1 MSWTVLFIIRQQR
14 EDFKRT
20 PDEQVEVIKDID
32 RTGQWIFEGTNR
44 ESHQCLFD
52 MADIIIFNLIM
63 KKRVQY

>member
-1 MSWTVLFIIRQQR
+1 MRLDSIVHHQTAEGR
-14 EDFKRT
+14 FKRT

-52 MADIIIFNLIM
+52 MADIIIFNLTM
-63 KKRVQY
+63 KKRIQY